1 MPFQKPIRVRSQDNK
16 ANVKDEKV
24 EKSCPAECQRGV
36 LRAARMMLLLSLLK
50 HLVPSYLYLEIDE
63 ISQAIVPLK
72 FKGPKCWKIHFL
84 MFRFQISSM
93 ERGGGGGHTHASN
106 PPYKERA
113 YTRPMRPP
121 NPKPPTF
128 KIQVAY
134 NLCAP
139 SVFPG
144 LLRPCAWSCC
154 EEEGREEV
162 SRDVTDSG
170 SNTFSRSSNGC
181 SIASIKLYCRN
192 WLFLI
197 KNFTTFC
204 KGIFG
209 GRVSLRYSLNSHCFE
224 GYPHCHNR
232 TRTLF
237 SSLILNSNSSK
248 RITCTKIS
256 SIDRKQSETVYDC
269 VSISLFLRFCIA
281 TRRQQDVTIEKFL
294 SLASCLRSSAII
306 GDHRRLVG
314 NEHKRCFHLRELFV
328 TKLSE
333 SACDCL
339 RRSYAHI

>member
-93 ERGGGGGHTHASN
+93 ERGGGGHTHASN

-209 GRVSLRYSLNSHCFE
+209 GRVSLRL
-224 GYPHCHNR
+224 
-232 TRTLF
+232 
-237 SSLILNSNSSK
+237 
-248 RITCTKIS
+248 
-256 SIDRKQSETVYDC
+256 